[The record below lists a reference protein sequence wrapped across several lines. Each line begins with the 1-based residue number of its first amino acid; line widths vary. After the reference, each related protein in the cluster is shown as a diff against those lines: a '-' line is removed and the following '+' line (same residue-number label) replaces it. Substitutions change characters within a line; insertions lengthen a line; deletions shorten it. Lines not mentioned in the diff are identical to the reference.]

1 MFESQTKTK
10 LGSLEIS
17 PNGKTIKTFTNDFM
31 KLKLDNFFH
40 KNPEVAEQLLA
51 RIIQSE
57 KERKEMQGI
66 KKLASKGLRLQ
77 NCIIRNCETAKFI

>member
-1 MFESQTKTK
+1 MADIRASMIAALSIRVEEPVFESQTKTK

-40 KNPEVAEQLLA
+40 KNL
-51 RIIQSE
+51 
-57 KERKEMQGI
+57 K
-66 KKLASKGLRLQ
+66 LQ
-77 NCIIRNCETAKFI
+77 NNY